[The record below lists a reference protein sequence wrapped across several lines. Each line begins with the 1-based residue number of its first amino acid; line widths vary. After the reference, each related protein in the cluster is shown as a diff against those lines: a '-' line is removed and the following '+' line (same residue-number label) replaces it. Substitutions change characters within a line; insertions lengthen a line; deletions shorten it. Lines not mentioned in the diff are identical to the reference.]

1 VLHFRV
7 EFSIYIFDN
16 GSVACYTSEIG
27 KEARIMKEKEVFFT
41 AIGLAIAV
49 VIGLFAFF
57 ALSNDEKVKRFVSTD
72 GIKSVEYITKEDLPE
87 R

>member
-1 VLHFRV
+1 
-7 EFSIYIFDN
+7 
-16 GSVACYTSEIG
+16 
-27 KEARIMKEKEVFFT
+27 MKEKEVFFT

-72 GIKSVEYITKEDLPE
+72 GIKSVEYVEKEDLPE